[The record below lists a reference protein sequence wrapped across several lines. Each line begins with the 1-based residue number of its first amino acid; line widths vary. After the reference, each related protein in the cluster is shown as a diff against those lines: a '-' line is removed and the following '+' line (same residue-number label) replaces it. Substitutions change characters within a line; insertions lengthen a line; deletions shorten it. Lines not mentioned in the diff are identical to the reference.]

1 MTKRAM
7 IAFIMEKFVKSVADS
22 KQDRREFK
30 VRLLRESLRHVRM
43 MYEFTLAYNSKMGA
57 FDDMIP

>member
-30 VRLLRESLRHVRM
+30 VRLLRESLQHVRM